1 MSKLFRRF
9 TLLIVVL
16 SMFLTACAPA
26 AAPAPTS
33 APAKATD
40 VPAAPKATDVPAAP
54 KATEPPPAP
63 APTKAPELVDLEVWV
78 GAAVS
83 EAGSPPDDWIAYK
96 IAREKLGIN
105 LKIVLLPTAQTDA
118 DAKLNAAGAAN
129 QLPDLFQIN
138 RGPWYKFYQA
148 GLIAPVDEL
157 LPQMPNRTKILYS
170 DEIRNKLVLLD
181 GKMYG
186 LPQPG
191 QILYTDGLVIRQD
204 WLTKLNLQMPKTLD
218 DFLAVAKAF
227 TEKDPDGNGKND
239 TYGYCAYIESE
250 GVGVVPGLGK
260 RFDWIYGAYGVAGT
274 FNLASTDSF
283 GLNAR
288 NANFMKATAYIKS
301 LLDAK
306 VVDPDWPTLKKDE
319 YRARWKQGKCGSMN
333 ENFAA
338 LSTKANYTDFD
349 KNFPDG
355 EWVLMPPP
363 TGPDGKSSE
372 GVSLTNVRI
381 FGVSKTAMDKGKG
394 PAIARLLEW
403 MSSDEGYFLLGF
415 GQEGVNYKKDDKGYI
430 TIAGIDP
437 EKAYSAKSQQP
448 LTQLRNMVF
457 MNSDVELHAR
467 YVVYKT
473 AKGRTMDPLAFLA
486 AFSKQPWTEATGWA
500 IINPPS
506 NAADF
511 TRFYSEGLVKFVLG
525 QQPLNDQTWADFI
538 KGLDGLGAKDWEA
551 TAKATLQASGFLK

>member
-1 MSKLFRRF
+1 MNKKLYKL
-9 TLLIVVL
+9 TLFVVLL
-16 SMFLTACAPA
+16 SMFVTACAPT
-26 AAPAPTS
+26 AAPAPTPVPTT
-33 APAKATD
+33 APVKE
-40 VPAAPKATDVPAAP
+40 AAPTVAP
-54 KATEPPPAP
+54 VATEPPAAPPTEPPAP
-63 APTKAPELVDLEVWV
+63 EKPVDLEVWV

-83 EAGSPPDDWIAYK
+83 EAGPPPDDWIAYQ
-96 IAREKLGIN
+96 IVRDKLGIN
-105 LKIVLLPTAQTDA
+105 LKVVLLPTAQTDA
-118 DAKLNAAGAAN
+118 DAKINAAGAAN

-138 RGPWYKFYQA
+138 RGPWYKLYQA
-148 GLIAPVDEL
+148 GLIAPIDEL
-157 LPQMPNRTKILYS
+157 LPLMPNRTKLLYS
-170 DEIRNKLVLLD
+170 DEIRNKLVTLD

-186 LPQPG
+186 FPQPG
-191 QILYTDGLVIRQD
+191 QILYTDGLVIRKD
-204 WLTKLNLQMPKTLD
+204 WLTKLNLEMPKTLD
-218 DFLAVAKAF
+218 DFMVVAKAF

-239 TYGYCAYIESE
+239 TYGFCAYIEGE
-250 GVGVVPGLGK
+250 GVGVVPGLAK

-274 FNLASTDSF
+274 FNLTSADSF
-283 GLNAR
+283 AMNVR
-288 NANFMKATAYIKS
+288 NPNFMKATEYVKS
-301 LLDAK
+301 LIDAK
-306 VVDPDWPTLKKDE
+306 VIDPDWPTLKKDE
-319 YRARWKQGKCGSMN
+319 YRARWKQGKCGIMN

-338 LSTKANYTDFD
+338 LSTKANYSDFD
-349 KNFPDG
+349 KNFPEG
-355 EWVLMPPP
+355 EWVVLPPP

-381 FGVSKTAMDKGKG
+381 FAASKTAMDAGKG

-415 GQEGVNYKKDDKGYI
+415 GQEGVNYKKDAQGYI
-430 TIAGIDP
+430 TTAGIDP

-473 AKGRTMDPLAFLA
+473 ANGRTMDPLAFLA

-511 TRFYSEGLVKFVLG
+511 SRFYSEGLVKFVLG
-525 QQPLNDQTWADFI
+525 QQPLNEQTWTEFI
-538 KGLDGLGAKDWEA
+538 NGLDGLGAKDWEA
-551 TAKATLQASGFLK
+551 AAKETLKASGFVK